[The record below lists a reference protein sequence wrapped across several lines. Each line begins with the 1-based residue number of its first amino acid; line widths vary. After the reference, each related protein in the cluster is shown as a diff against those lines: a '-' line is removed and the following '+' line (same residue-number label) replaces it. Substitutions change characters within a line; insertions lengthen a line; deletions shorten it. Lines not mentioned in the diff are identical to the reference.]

1 MDFIPA
7 DANAWDDDALRHIRA
22 IAAGMIAA
30 AVAMTLASRP
40 ALADGGALQF
50 QQQASG
56 YVISLFGSPAPL
68 RVGPADLSVMV
79 QDVKQH
85 ATILN
90 AHVVVHVSTVVSHE
104 IREVV
109 VPATRTQASNK
120 LLYATS
126 LTFPSP
132 GDWNATVD
140 VAVNGET
147 VSVSGKLHVLPERA
161 PLAEFWPFFLAIP
174 VLIALFSLNQW
185 LKGRRRMKN
194 PGALP

>member
-7 DANAWDDDALRHIRA
+7 DANAWDDDALRHTRA
-22 IAAGMIAA
+22 IAAAVSA
-30 AVAMTLASRP
+30 AVTLTLASRLV
-40 ALADGGALQF
+40 LADGGALQF

-56 YVISLFGSPAPL
+56 YVISLFGSPVPL

-90 AHVVVHVSTVVSHE
+90 AHVVVHISTVVNHE

-161 PLAEFWPFFLAIP
+161 PLAEFWPFFFAIP

-185 LKGRRRMKN
+185 LRRRPRRKN
-194 PGALP
+194 PGVLP

>member
-85 ATILN
+85 AMILN
-90 AHVVVHVSTVVSHE
+90 AHVVVHISTVVNHE